1 MTKSIFASLVLILIT
16 SAAHAFPLTSKNW
29 DNKATIGVFY
39 TPGFNF
45 QGIIALSN
53 CSGSLVRFK
62 NSQPTDKAMLLTN
75 GHCVSTGMWGGFLQP
90 GEVYVNKPA
99 NYDVSLLDKNGRAIE
114 SLETSRILYATM
126 TDTDVG
132 LFELNDTY
140 ADIQSKT
147 GTPALTL
154 ADQLPAMGLAIQIPS
169 GYWKRT
175 YACQT
180 EAIIPELK
188 EADWTFKHSIRF
200 SQPGCE
206 TIGGT
211 SGSPLV
217 SAQSGE
223 VIGINNTGNEDG
235 EHCTM
240 NNPCEVD
247 EQGQETVR
255 QGRSYGQQTY
265 LFYGC
270 LAHSGPD
277 RLDLNQPS
285 CVLPKPQN

>member
-1 MTKSIFASLVLILIT
+1 MKKLLLALVAFAAVHANALPVT
-16 SAAHAFPLTSKNW
+16 SQNW
-29 DNKATIGVFY
+29 STIQALF

-62 NSQPTDKAMLLTN
+62 TSQPTDLAMVLTN
-75 GHCVSTGMWGGFLQP
+75 GHCLSQGVFGGFLQP
-90 GEVYVNKPA
+90 GQVVVNEDRQTEVA
-99 NYDVSLLDKNGRAIE
+99 LLDKDGNAVQGLTTKRV
-114 SLETSRILYATM
+114 LYATM
-126 TDTDVG
+126 TDTDVT
-132 LFELNDTY
+132 LFELDKTY
-140 ADIQSKT
+140 AEIPA
-147 GTPALTL
+147 PALTL
-154 ADQLPAMGLAIQIPS
+154 ADTVPAMGMAIQIPS

-188 EADWTFKHSIRF
+188 EADWTFRNSIRF

-217 SAQSGE
+217 SSATGE

-235 EHCTM
+235 EQCTM

-247 EQGQETVR
+247 SHGTETVR
-255 QGRSYGQQTY
+255 KGRSYGQQTY

-270 LAHSGPD
+270 LGTGAN
-277 RLDLNQPS
+277 RIDLS
-285 CVLPKPQN
+285 KAGCALPKPQN